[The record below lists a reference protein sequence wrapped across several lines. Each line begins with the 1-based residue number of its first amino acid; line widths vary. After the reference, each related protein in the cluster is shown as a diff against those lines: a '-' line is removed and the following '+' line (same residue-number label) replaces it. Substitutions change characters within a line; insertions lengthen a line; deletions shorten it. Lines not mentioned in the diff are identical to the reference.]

1 MGNSSGR
8 LSDLQIRQLV
18 RAGKPIRASDGDGLT
33 FVISPGGYAAWAL
46 RYRVGTRRPE
56 MTLGPYPAIGL
67 SEARKMALQKRAEIA
82 QGKDPLG
89 ERRKAKAAAV
99 KDWSVRRLAQ
109 DYREKIL
116 VSLARSTRV
125 CYSRHLK
132 RIENRLGTLGVRDVE
147 ASDIVALIVDS
158 KLTWGESSL
167 LHITAKCLFTHAC
180 GKRLINVNPCTGIM
194 ITALLG
200 PRPPVRKRLMLT
212 RAELQLL
219 LNAPMRRPNALAIRI
234 LLATGVRGEELF
246 TAEWKDVHL
255 DEARWHIPASKTGT
269 AMDVPMAPI
278 VVGWFKELRAF
289 AQESR
294 YVLPARRRSRA
305 VRHGGDAHVSKDTIR
320 EAIDFW
326 IDQHG
331 PKVRRFTPHDLRST
345 MKSHMRALGVPRDI
359 SEMCL
364 NHRLTGVEGIYD
376 QHTYYPERRQ
386 ALSTWADFLRACE
399 TDEVFDQSRAPAVA
413 A

>member
-1 MGNSSGR
+1 MATKGGL
-8 LSDLQIRQLV
+8 LSDLQLKQWIKAAVPLT
-18 RAGKPIRASDGDGLT
+18 ASDGDGLM
-33 FVISPGGYAAWAL
+33 FSLSSAGNAKWIL
-46 RYRVGTRRPE
+46 RYRHGNQRPE

-67 SEARKMALQKRAEIA
+67 SEARSMALVKRAEIA
-82 QGKDPLG
+82 QGKNPLA
-89 ERRKAKAAAV
+89 ERRKAKAAVV
-99 KDWSVRRLAQ
+99 KDWTVRQLAK

-116 VSLARSTRV
+116 VNLARSTRV

-132 RIENRLGTLGVRDVE
+132 RIENRLGTLGVREIE

-167 LHITAKCLFTHAC
+167 LHITAKCLFTHGC
-180 GKRLINVNPCTGIM
+180 GKRLINVNPCSGIM

-219 LNAPMRRPNALAIRI
+219 LNAPMKRANALAIRA

-246 TAEWKDVHL
+246 TAEWKNVHL
-255 DEARWHIPASKTGT
+255 DEARWHIPASKTGP

-278 VVGWFKELRAF
+278 IVGWFKELRGLAGD
-289 AQESR
+289 SR

-305 VRHGGDAHVSKDTIR
+305 LRHGGDAHVSKDTVR

-326 IDQHG
+326 IAQYG

-364 NHRLTGVEGIYD
+364 NHKLTGVEGIYD

-386 ALSTWADFLRACE
+386 ALSTWAAFLTACE
-399 TDEVFDQSRAPAVA
+399 ADDLYSPA
-413 A
+413 